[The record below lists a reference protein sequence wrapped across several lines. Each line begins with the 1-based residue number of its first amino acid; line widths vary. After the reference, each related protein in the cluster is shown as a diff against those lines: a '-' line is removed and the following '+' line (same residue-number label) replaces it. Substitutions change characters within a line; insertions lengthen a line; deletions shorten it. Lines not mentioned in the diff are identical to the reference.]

1 MPNKNEKEAQQLMDK
16 GFTYGLRQSL
26 TIVIGYAPVAI
37 TFGILA
43 TQFGLTFWEAGLM
56 SFFVFAGAS
65 QFIAIEML
73 HQGATPL
80 MIGVTTLIINIRHFL
95 MGLSVVPF
103 FPERTLPWS
112 MSLAQG
118 LTDETFVLNTKV
130 LKDIDGEENR
140 RRVMLG
146 INLGAFASWVIFT
159 ILGGLI
165 GKWLPVQF
173 TGFQFALLALFIILT
188 TSSLSKKNYMTYLL
202 AAVLAVVLKLLI
214 PGKIYLIISV
224 ALAAGIG
231 AWWRG
236 RKVPTQLGINQKSS
250 QQSSSLEKG
259 R

>member
-1 MPNKNEKEAQQLMDK
+1 MINENDLTRNERA
-16 GFTYGLRQSL
+16 GFIYGLRQSL

-56 SFFVFAGAS
+56 SFFVYAGAS
-65 QFIAIEML
+65 QFIGIEMI

-80 MIGVTTLIINIRHFL
+80 MIGLTTLIINIRHLL
-95 MGLSVVPF
+95 MSLSIVPF

-112 MSLAQG
+112 LGLAQG

-130 LKDIDGEENR
+130 LKDVVGEENR
-140 RRVMLG
+140 QRVMLG
-146 INLGAFASWVIFT
+146 INIGAFSTWVIFT

-165 GKWLPVQF
+165 GSWLPVEF
-173 TGFQFALLALFIILT
+173 SGFQFALLALFIILT
-188 TSSLSKKNYMTYLL
+188 TSSLSKKNYGTYLI

-214 PGKIYLIISV
+214 PGKLYLILSV

-231 AWWRG
+231 AWWR
-236 RKVPTQLGINQKSS
+236 RRRLPS
-250 QQSSSLEKG
+250 
-259 R
+259 